1 MLPTPH
7 SEVLA
12 QDWLPPVV
20 LGREAEVAELV
31 RRLDAP
37 HPRAPPPW
45 FAGVVG
51 PRGSGTSAVARRA
64 AREVAD
70 RIRSAAPGPLPRW
83 IAIRAAHARG
93 THGLAAALLRTLDE
107 GFDGRGF
114 SVPEI
119 MAGFL
124 RRTRREGRPIVLV
137 VDDVR
142 VGGPELAPIL
152 RAIGS
157 PDRFLPEGETGIPP
171 VWAAVAGTP
180 EAVER
185 IDSDL
190 AGRFRV
196 GPCVSLAPYDP
207 RNLRSLVEDRARRA
221 LGREVPIDLLERI
234 VGATVADG
242 GGATRAIDLLRR
254 SLLATPIHARPL
266 SARGA
271 ARDAA
276 IPIETWVVRA
286 IEEAA
291 QGRAARVGDVRR
303 IETRYARE
311 QGVQP
316 LPATTLWRRIV
327 RLEQAGYIRR
337 EVRPGGVGG
346 TRSLIRVV
354 APVDEWVTVPRHS
367 ETRPGSDGWTES
379 SFSGTEGSDAGARS
393 GGPPP
398 TPGGEPG

>member
-20 LGREAEVAELV
+20 LGREVEVAELV

-37 HPRAPPPW
+37 RPRAPPPW
-45 FAGVVG
+45 LSGVVG
-51 PRGSGTSAVARRA
+51 PRGAGSSAVARRA

-70 RIRSAAPGPLPRW
+70 RIRAATPGPLPRW
-83 IAIRAAHARG
+83 IALRAARARG
-93 THGLAAALLRTLDE
+93 THGLAATMLRHLDE

-119 MAGFL
+119 LAGFL
-124 RRTRREGRPIVLV
+124 RRMRREGRPCVLV
-137 VDDVR
+137 FDDVR
-142 VGGPELAPIL
+142 VGGPDLAPIL

-157 PDRFLPEGETGIPP
+157 PDRFLPEGESGIPP
-171 VWAAVAGTP
+171 VWALVAGTP

-185 IDSDL
+185 VDVEL

-196 GPCVSLAPYDP
+196 GPCVPLAPYDP
-207 RNLRSLVEDRARRA
+207 RALRILLEDRARRA
-221 LGREVPIDLLERI
+221 LGREGPPELLERI
-234 VGATVADG
+234 VASAVTDG

-254 SLLATPIHARPL
+254 YLLASPRQPRSL
-266 SARGA
+266 VPPGA
-271 ARDAA
+271 MRDGA
-276 IPIETWVVRA
+276 IPIESWVVRA

-291 QGRAARVGDVRR
+291 QGRAAPVGEVRR

-311 QGVQP
+311 QGVAP

-346 TRSLIRVV
+346 TRSLIRVT

-367 ETRPGSDGWTES
+367 ETRPGSDGWVA
-379 SFSGTEGSDAGARS
+379 SGFPGGAGADAGGRP
-393 GGPPP
+393 GGPSP
-398 TPGGEPG
+398 TPDGEPE